1 MIDGRWR
8 SAIDPAYWAREYLG
22 FTLDPWQEQVLQSP
36 GKRKVFNCAR
46 QSGKSTV
53 AAIKA
58 LHRAIFYEGSLI
70 ILLSPSQRQSAELFR
85 KVTELID
92 LLPRGSFPDLT
103 EDNRLSLTM
112 SNGSRIVS
120 LPSNERTIRGY
131 SAVDLAIEDEAA
143 AVPDDIH
150 KAVRPMLAVSNGE
163 YCQLSTPRGKSG
175 HFWEAWN
182 NPEWEKVTF
191 TAADNP
197 RITPEFLAGEKRD
210 LGSRMY
216 AQEYECVFVED
227 QEGGLIKREWFK
239 LVDDY
244 PVLARRVR
252 FWDQAATEEGNGN
265 DPDYTAGVLMCE
277 KDGQF
282 WIIDCRRGRYSPKG
296 NKDLIGQTAA
306 LDEVR
311 TYVRMEEEG
320 GSSGKNTTDDYA
332 RTVLM
337 GYAFKGIRS
346 TGSKYERARPFAAAV
361 EAGNVFIV
369 RGEWDYKGFID
380 RLCAFPNE
388 KVKDDEVDAAAGA
401 FNELAQTIR
410 TGDEPSVEQTSA
422 RSNVP
427 SYGPRSWR

>member
-1 MIDGRWR
+1 VIDTRWR
-8 SAIDPAYWAREYLG
+8 SAIDSAYWAREHLG
-22 FTLDPWQEQVLQSP
+22 FSLDPWQTQVLQSP

-58 LHRAIFYEGSLI
+58 LHRAIFYQNSLI
-70 ILLSPSQRQSAELFR
+70 ILLSPSQRQSSELFR
-85 KVTELID
+85 KVTD
-92 LLPRGSFPDLT
+92 LFKTLPNEDRPTLV
-103 EDNRLSLTM
+103 EDNKLSLTM
-112 SNGSRIVS
+112 TNGSRIVS

-131 SAVDLAIEDEAA
+131 SAVDLVIEDEAA

-163 YCQLSTPRGKSG
+163 YCQLSTPRSKSG
-175 HFWEAWN
+175 HFWDAWN
-182 NPEWEKVTF
+182 SPEWEKVTF
-191 TAADNP
+191 TAADNH
-197 RITPEFLAGEKRD
+197 RITKEFLDGERQD
-210 LGSRMY
+210 LGSRIY

-227 QEGGLIKREWFK
+227 QEGGLFKRDWFR

-244 PVLARRVR
+244 PKLARRVR
-252 FWDQAATEEGNGN
+252 FWDKAATEEGKGD

-296 NKDLIGQTAA
+296 NKDLIGQTAS

-311 TYVRMEEEG
+311 THVRMEEEG
-320 GSSGKNTTDDYA
+320 GSSGKDTTDDYA
-332 RTVLM
+332 RTVLV

-346 TGSKYERARPFAAAV
+346 TGSKYERAEPFAAAV
-361 EAGNVFIV
+361 EAGNVMIV
-369 RGEWDYKGFID
+369 RGEWDYTGFID
-380 RLCAFPNE
+380 RLCAFPNK

-401 FNELAQTIR
+401 FNELAHSIR
-410 TGDEPSVEQTSA
+410 AGDEPSIEQASV
-422 RSNVP
+422 RS
-427 SYGPRSWR
+427 RSWR